1 MADYNATPARRG
13 RGRPRGRPPMVPP
26 MPPTPPGVRRGSP
39 MEPATPERS
48 PARTPQ
54 RTTVRIGTRTPSTA
68 SVKSNHSP
76 TMGPV
81 VNDVATPYVE
91 QPSARFEQFRE
102 NVARSPTYRMLARL
116 RQTPVAQL
124 NAALLRN
131 AQYQD
136 ARAREE
142 RYREARE
149 GSVVSRGT
157 TYDGE
162 DLSFIP
168 SRSSSPSD
176 IDTARNRANITP
188 NELKGALFSALQ
200 ENDKYKKEERDTNRE
215 TKAQARRILTTEY
228 KRGQMIKPP
237 YVDEREAYRQHI
249 LSHSLFPNLYNERMV
264 MTQLGSS

>member
-1 MADYNATPARRG
+1 
-13 RGRPRGRPPMVPP
+13 
-26 MPPTPPGVRRGSP
+26 
-39 MEPATPERS
+39 
-48 PARTPQ
+48 
-54 RTTVRIGTRTPSTA
+54 
-68 SVKSNHSP
+68 
-76 TMGPV
+76 
-81 VNDVATPYVE
+81 
-91 QPSARFEQFRE
+91 
-102 NVARSPTYRMLARL
+102 MLARL
-116 RQTPVAQL
+116 RQTPIAQL

-136 ARAREE
+136 ARAR
-142 RYREARE
+142 
-149 GSVVSRGT
+149 SVASST
-157 TYDGE
+157 TSDQYTIIPDTVAPTYEGE

-176 IDTARNRANITP
+176 IDRARNRANITP
-188 NELKGALFSALQ
+188 NELKAALFSALQ
-200 ENDKYKKEERDTNRE
+200 DNDKFKKEERDTNRE